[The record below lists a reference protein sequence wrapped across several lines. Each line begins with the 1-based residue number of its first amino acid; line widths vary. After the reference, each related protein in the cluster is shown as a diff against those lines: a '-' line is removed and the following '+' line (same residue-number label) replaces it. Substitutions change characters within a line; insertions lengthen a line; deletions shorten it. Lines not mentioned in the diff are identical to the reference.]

1 MIEELHINEE
11 AKILTLAQRLKLDTT
26 TTHDSLD
33 KMIMTKRPFTDLGRY
48 ALFLAVQYRFHLAI
62 APLYCDPKLLCL
74 FTDLPER
81 ARLSYLKKDYLDLN
95 ADINDMKAENNLPN
109 IDYPASL
116 GWLYV
121 SEGSNLGAEYLLKA
135 AKRIGLSEEFGATH
149 LAPAAIGRG
158 QSWKVFTTAL
168 NAIEL
173 TYEQQSIVID
183 GARDAFS
190 LVRSTVDSVFE

>member
-1 MIEELHINEE
+1 MIEELHVNKEVQ
-11 AKILTLAQRLKLDTT
+11 ILTLAQKLKLDTT

-33 KMIMTKRPFTDLGRY
+33 KTIMTKRPFADLDRY

-62 APLYCDPKLLCL
+62 APLYCNPELLCL
-74 FTDLPER
+74 FADLPER
-81 ARLSYLKKDYLDLN
+81 TRLSHLEKDLLDLN
-95 ADINDMKAENNLPN
+95 VDLNDIKAQIRLPD

-158 QSWKVFTTAL
+158 QSWKAFTTAL

-173 TYEQQSIVID
+173 THEQQNLAIA

>member
-1 MIEELHINEE
+1 
-11 AKILTLAQRLKLDTT
+11 
-26 TTHDSLD
+26 
-33 KMIMTKRPFTDLGRY
+33 
-48 ALFLAVQYRFHLAI
+48 
-62 APLYCDPKLLCL
+62 
-74 FTDLPER
+74 
-81 ARLSYLKKDYLDLN
+81 
-95 ADINDMKAENNLPN
+95 MKAENNLPN

-173 TYEQQSIVID
+173 TYEQQSLVID